1 MIGLGGGA
9 TAGAAAAFPNTH
21 LDVVELSASVVR
33 GARYFDHVN
42 GGVVTSPMVRMRT
55 DDGRN
60 FLSLTSKRY
69 DVVMADVIRPQHA
82 GSAALYS
89 LEYYTLARQAL
100 KEDGVMIQWIDQ
112 RLPENQYQMLL
123 RTFLRAFPYATAW
136 ADGAFFV
143 GSESPYAIDRRL
155 LGERL
160 ASRAPGAA
168 ARSGVATPED
178 VLRLFTAT
186 DEELRR
192 YAGDGPIVTDDHPYI
207 EFFRSLPADPHA
219 PDPAVFR
226 RDPSPSC
233 GRRESGAPESVAG
246 GPPEKRSPLAPGGA
260 EVRGHDVHPHLP
272 RLEGKGVAVRQAVLR
287 LGPVV
292 LLRPHPLEHLPRVEQ
307 AHGVL
312 APQHGVQHRVP
323 GRVRLHALRGEDL
336 GVLDQDVLHR
346 DLLPVESVHVGR
358 AAHRAA
364 PEAGLRVVS
373 AR

>member
-1 MIGLGGGA
+1 LLLEFWRDEGPQTAVSVRASQFQHVLYLDGLHQANDGPEMVQLHRTIGHLPLVLHPNPKEALVIGLGGGA
-9 TAGAAAAFPNTH
+9 TSGAVSQHRGTR
-21 LDVVELSASVVR
+21 VQIVELSESVR
-33 GARYFDHVN
+33 KAAPFFAHVN
-42 GGVVTSPMVRMRT
+42 YDVLNQPNVRIRV

-60 FLSLTSKRY
+60 FLLLTGHRY

-100 KEDGVMIQWIDQ
+100 QEDGVMIQWIDQ

-160 ASRAPGAA
+160 ASRTPGAA

-178 VLRLFTAT
+178 LLRLFTAT

-226 RDPSPSC
+226 RDPSP
-233 GRRESGAPESVAG
+233 
-246 GPPEKRSPLAPGGA
+246 
-260 EVRGHDVHPHLP
+260 
-272 RLEGKGVAVRQAVLR
+272 
-287 LGPVV
+287 
-292 LLRPHPLEHLPRVEQ
+292 LLR
-307 AHGVL
+307 
-312 APQHGVQHRVP
+312 
-323 GRVRLHALRGEDL
+323 
-336 GVLDQDVLHR
+336 
-346 DLLPVESVHVGR
+346 
-358 AAHRAA
+358 
-364 PEAGLRVVS
+364 
-373 AR
+373 